1 MLLSAYPHTLMAASG
16 GREDNSHAARWCLSV
31 EFVPVCLMVW
41 SDLRVATFPR
51 TFRCWEWSGVLWSEF
66 DTKTPSSCMA
76 VALMTATDS
85 HERMRLGT
93 QQHLPTSA

>member
-1 MLLSAYPHTLMAASG
+1 MRHTG
-16 GREDNSHAARWCLSV
+16 IH
-31 EFVPVCLMVW
+31 W
-41 SDLRVATFPR
+41 SR
-51 TFRCWEWSGVLWSEF
+51 F

-93 QQHLPTSA
+93 MLDTMQHLPTFASRPLHKRTTLHRAHGRIRSDHAMGLLHLWKVLPP